1 MQDQNNSPFNS
12 RFLIAMMVFAAFY
25 FGWNFYLQKKYPSYG
40 KKPEVVAAANNAA
53 VEGQPGSSGTP
64 IQKAVPEVSGAS
76 VDSPSVPKQ
85 EEKLIPYS
93 NENIAFNISS
103 RGLGIKDVEI
113 KNYKN
118 DKNEFIKVGVSSSL
132 NLFEL
137 KLADGSDV
145 YFEIQ
150 QLEKGKYRGVYSSPS
165 FRIERE
171 VEFFEKN
178 NSFKSTTK
186 LVSTV
191 DKGVPAIKYIVPE
204 KTIENK
210 SSSWLFPSYHHQDFY
225 IAHENTTQT
234 VNFSSAKVDISQ
246 EIKGV
251 NLLSLGSQYF
261 ATAMVDQSDI
271 IPEAKIQASVSDH
284 TAVGELVYR
293 PNESK
298 EVILTQTLFA
308 GPKSINLMADVH
320 PELAQVINF
329 GWLSFIAKP
338 LLYTMKW
345 FFQQIPNWGVAIIL
359 LTLLVRLFVLPFNL
373 MSYKSMKAMQKIQP
387 LMTAVREKHK
397 DDPVRMNQEVMKL
410 MKENKANPFGGCLP
424 MLLQIPIFFALY
436 RVIGSSI
443 ELYGSPFMFWIQD
456 LSTHDKFFVLP
467 VLMGITMFVQQK
479 LTPTN
484 MDPMQ
489 AKILLYMPLIFT
501 VFMVNLPSG
510 LTLYMFVSALFGVIQ
525 QYFMMK
531 TKSDLAPF
539 YRSE

>member
-25 FGWNFYLQKKYPSYG
+25 FGWNFYLQKKYPGYG
-40 KKPEVVAAANNAA
+40 KKAEVAATAPTAA
-53 VEGQPGSSGTP
+53 LDGPISTPAKPAQIGTSPAGSQP
-64 IQKAVPEVSGAS
+64 S
-76 VDSPSVPKQ
+76 VDAPSLTKQ
-85 EEKLIPYS
+85 EEKVIIFDNDHIGFS
-93 NENIAFNISS
+93 VSS
-103 RGLGIKDVEI
+103 RGLGIKNVQI
-113 KNYKN
+113 KNYKD
-118 DKNEFIKVGVSSSL
+118 DKGETIKIGVSDTV

-145 YFEIQ
+145 YFDVR
-150 QLEKGKYRGVYSSPS
+150 QLEKGKYKGVFTNSSL
-165 FRIERE
+165 RIERDL
-171 VEFFEKN
+171 EFIEKN
-178 NSFKSTTK
+178 NSFKSVTK
-186 LVSTV
+186 LVSLT
-191 DKGVPAIKYIVPE
+191 DKGVPAVKFFIPE
-204 KTIENK
+204 HINTPA
-210 SSSWLFPSYHHQDFY
+210 STSWLFPSYQHQDFY
-225 IAHENTTQT
+225 VAHENTTSSI
-234 VNFSSAKVDISQ
+234 NFSSAKENQ
-246 EIKGV
+246 EQDIKGV
-251 NLLSLGSQYF
+251 NLLSIGSQYF
-261 ATAMVDQSDI
+261 ATAIIDQSDT
-271 IPEAKIQASVSDH
+271 IPEAKVITKIDAK
-284 TAVGELVYR
+284 TATGELTYR
-293 PNESK
+293 VNEGIK
-298 EVILTQTLFA
+298 ETTVTQTLFA

-345 FFQQIPNWGVAIIL
+345 FFAQIPNWGVAIIL

-456 LSTHDKFFVLP
+456 LSSHDKFFILP
-467 VLMGITMFVQQK
+467 ILMGVTMFAQQK

-501 VFMVNLPSG
+501 VFMINLPSG

-525 QYFMMK
+525 QYFMVRNK
-531 TKSDLAPF
+531 PA
-539 YRSE
+539 